1 MRDDIAICDI
11 VVYMF
16 LDKANG
22 VNEYVERIVENG
34 PHLFVYGHAKE
45 QHAERF
51 AAIQNIIDNDLL
63 KWDNLKERCI
73 ELVEPRYN
81 RCVNKEDAVDK
92 EERKAMRNIIRDEI
106 YLECGDR
113 IFIVDLGIL
122 VKGTDVV
129 FGEYPHK
136 VLDQYKDLYNKG
148 ILKVGDKVIAI
159 ETINATIR
167 LHDEKNLNFGYHH
180 TLCNL
185 GMNLPK
191 NKPIKVKKQDILDI
205 VEYMLIDD
213 AKFGHIVTDK
223 VKDIVAKYRKALD
236 KKKKAKAVVQ

>member
-1 MRDDIAICDI
+1 
-11 VVYMF
+11 MF

-22 VNEYVERIVENG
+22 VNEYVERLEVNG
-34 PHLFVYGHAKE
+34 PHLYVFGHAKE

-51 AAIQNIIDNDLL
+51 AAIQNILNHKLL
-63 KWDNLKERCI
+63 EWDNLKERCI
-73 ELVEPRYN
+73 ELVKPRYN
-81 RCVNKEDAVDK
+81 RCMNKVDAIVE
-92 EERKAMRNIIRDEI
+92 EERYAMRNIIRDEV

-113 IFIVDLGIL
+113 LFIVDLGIL

-148 ILKVGDKVIAI
+148 ILKVGDKVVAI

-167 LHDEKNLNFGYHH
+167 LAHERNLNFGYHH

-191 NKPIKVKKQDILDI
+191 NKPIKVRKEDILNI
-205 VEYMLIDD
+205 TEFMLIDD
-213 AKFGHIVTDK
+213 ETFGHIVTDG
-223 VKDIVAKYRKALD
+223 VKDVVVKYRKAID
-236 KKKKAKAVVQ
+236 KKNKAKAVVVQ